1 MGDLAWKEISCV
13 LAVKVNNLGKAFP
26 EVECRGKDRYRAA
39 KLTRRIRKVSKLLVQ
54 IIQSPLKFMK
64 GFSSDDLKMF
74 VDFFIIFE
82 VGIVISASFFLL

>member
-39 KLTRRIRKVSKLLVQ
+39 KLTRRIRKVSKL
-54 IIQSPLKFMK
+54 
-64 GFSSDDLKMF
+64 
-74 VDFFIIFE
+74 
-82 VGIVISASFFLL
+82 IVTVTLSECQQ